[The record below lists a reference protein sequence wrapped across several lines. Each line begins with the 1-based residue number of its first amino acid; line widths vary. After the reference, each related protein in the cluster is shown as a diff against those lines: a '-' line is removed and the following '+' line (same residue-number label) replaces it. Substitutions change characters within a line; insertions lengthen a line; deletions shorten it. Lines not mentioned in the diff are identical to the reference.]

1 MTSGKT
7 NLGIVVGVDES
18 PRALRW
24 AAREAALRKVPL
36 TLVRVGPMPASGSS
50 ALVWTTAPTLDELHE
65 RHADEAQQILSN
77 AIKIIEDGADSG
89 DIPAI
94 NSKLLYSA
102 HRPTLIDL
110 SKEARIA
117 VVGRSPHAASGG
129 GLRSSIANGLVHFAH
144 CPVAVIHD
152 EDSGS
157 LPSPHLPVL
166 VGIDGS
172 GGSQLAT
179 EIAFAE
185 ASLRDVELVALH
197 AWSDGDTS
205 TMPTMESSAMQSRSH
220 QVLAEGLAG
229 WQDCYP
235 DVTVRRIVVYND
247 PARHLLE
254 KSCSAQLLVVGS
266 HGRGR
271 WPGMLGSV
279 STAVVRSADIPV
291 VVAR

>member
-1 MTSGKT
+1 MASGRT

-18 PRALRW
+18 PGALRW
-24 AAREAALRKVPL
+24 AAHEAALRKVPL

-50 ALVWTTAPTLDELHE
+50 ALVWTTAPTLDELHQ
-65 RHADEAQQILSN
+65 RHADDARQMLSN
-77 AIKIIEDGADSG
+77 AIKIIEDGADID

-117 VVGRSPHAASGG
+117 VVGRSPHGASGRD
-129 GLRSSIANGLVHFAH
+129 LRSSIANGLVHLAH
-144 CPVAVIHD
+144 CPVAVIHA
-152 EDSGS
+152 ENS
-157 LPSPHLPVL
+157 PSPQLPVL

-179 EIAFAE
+179 EIAFTE
-185 ASLRDVELVALH
+185 ASLRGVELVALH
-197 AWSDGDTS
+197 AWSDSDTS
-205 TMPTMESSAMQSRSH
+205 TMPKMESSTVQSGAQ

-235 DVTVRRIVVYND
+235 DVKVRRIVVHDD
-247 PARHLLE
+247 PVRHLLE

-271 WPGMLGSV
+271 WPGTLGSV
-279 STAVVRSADIPV
+279 STAMVGTVDIPV